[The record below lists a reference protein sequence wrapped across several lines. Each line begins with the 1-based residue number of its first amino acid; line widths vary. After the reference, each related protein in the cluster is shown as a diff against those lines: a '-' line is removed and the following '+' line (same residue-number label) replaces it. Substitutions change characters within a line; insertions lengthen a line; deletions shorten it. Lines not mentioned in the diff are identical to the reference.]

1 MSFLTHQNNDLLWL
15 SSSLLDGAPVRHGFS
30 TRLGGVS
37 PAPWDSLNLG
47 ISRGDSDENVREN
60 YRRFCAAV
68 GVTVESTVFTQQTH
82 SENIRLVTAQ
92 DAGKGLLR
100 PRDYTEVDA
109 LITDTPDLSLVV
121 FSADCGTVLLY
132 DPVHQAIGAVHA
144 GWRGCA
150 AGIVEKTVAAMG
162 AAYGSRPAELLAALG
177 PCIGPCCFET
187 DGDVPEAMRAALGA
201 IANAYI
207 TVKGPKFH
215 VDLAGLNRQWL
226 LRAGLLPERIE
237 VSGICTACRPDLFW
251 SHRKMG
257 DQRGVQ
263 VAVISLKEGL

>member
-1 MSFLTHQNNDLLWL
+1 MAFSSHTTNNGVLWL

-68 GVTVESTVFTQQTH
+68 GVTAESTVFTQQTH
-82 SENIRLVTAQ
+82 SENIRLVTEQ

-121 FSADCGTVLLY
+121 FSADCGTILLY
-132 DPVHQAIGAVHA
+132 DPVHRAIGAVHA
-144 GWRGCA
+144 GWRGVA
-150 AGIVEKTVAAMG
+150 AGLVAKTALKMHDTFG
-162 AAYGSRPAELLAALG
+162 TEPKDLLCALG
-177 PCIGPCCFET
+177 PAIGPCCFET
-187 DGDVPEAMRAALGA
+187 DDDVPAAMRAALGA
-201 IANAYI
+201 EAEPYLRYQA
-207 TVKGPKFH
+207 PKWH
-215 VDLAGLNRQWL
+215 VDLSGLNRQWL
-226 LRAGLLPERIE
+226 LRAGLLPEHIE
-237 VSGICTACRPDLFW
+237 RTELCTAW
-251 SHRKMG
+251 
-257 DQRGVQ
+257 GVR
-263 VAVISLKEGL
+263 SSG